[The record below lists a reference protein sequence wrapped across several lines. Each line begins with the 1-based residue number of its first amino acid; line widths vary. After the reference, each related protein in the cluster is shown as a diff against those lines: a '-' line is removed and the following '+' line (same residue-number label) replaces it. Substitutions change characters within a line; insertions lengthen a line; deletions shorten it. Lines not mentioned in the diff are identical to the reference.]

1 MVNMIKKDAHL
12 VPYLTTTIED
22 TGIEVGLDQR
32 LCPDDFAAIKV
43 DDYYAGLKISTP
55 PKAVD
60 FVVIVDCQC
69 DSFSM
74 YILELKNVNGP
85 GKLNIVDIQEKFSNT
100 INLFLSNT
108 FSYIFLNDRFKYKE
122 IKMYLVSDAYGEA
135 GNFANHSEY
144 LRFRDKV
151 NKKDTL
157 KVDMSLSEKALS
169 LSRKNSN
176 NRIRYSP
183 QSNYYSFVMVL

>member
-60 FVVIVDCQC
+60 FVVIVDCQ
-69 DSFSM
+69 SKTIRLPHQIFHA
-74 YILELKNVNGP
+74 IL
-85 GKLNIVDIQEKFSNT
+85 
-100 INLFLSNT
+100 
-108 FSYIFLNDRFKYKE
+108 
-122 IKMYLVSDAYGEA
+122 
-135 GNFANHSEY
+135 
-144 LRFRDKV
+144 
-151 NKKDTL
+151 TL
-157 KVDMSLSEKALS
+157 
-169 LSRKNSN
+169 
-176 NRIRYSP
+176 P
-183 QSNYYSFVMVL
+183 CPT

>member
-108 FSYIFLNDRFKYKE
+108 FSYIF
-122 IKMYLVSDAYGEA
+122 
-135 GNFANHSEY
+135 
-144 LRFRDKV
+144 
-151 NKKDTL
+151 
-157 KVDMSLSEKALS
+157 
-169 LSRKNSN
+169 
-176 NRIRYSP
+176 
-183 QSNYYSFVMVL
+183 

>member
-43 DDYYAGLKISTP
+43 DGYYAGLKISTP

-100 INLFLSNT
+100 INLFLSDT
-108 FSYIFLNDRFKYKE
+108 FSYIFLNDRFKYKK

-157 KVDMSLSEKALS
+157 KVDMSLSEKLYRFRGKI
-169 LSRKNSN
+169 LKIEYDIPPHPIITR
-176 NRIRYSP
+176 
-183 QSNYYSFVMVL
+183 L